1 MKRTIFYQL
10 LSLALILMAGMTTV
24 AHGQDF
30 NGTWSGV
37 IDVDQPLTIV
47 FNIQQ
52 TSDGVNITW
61 DSPDQGVFGLPA
73 TATISGNELNVD
85 MPISPRATYKGILE
99 GEALNGTFTQGGY
112 GFTLNMSRT
121 VTNWKSTEQYP
132 SPGNRHRERYP

>member
-1 MKRTIFYQL
+1 MKRTIFYPL

-37 IDVDQPLTIV
+37 IDVGQPLTIV

-52 TSDGVNITW
+52 TCDGVNITW

-99 GEALNGTFTQGGY
+99 GEALNGTFTQGG
-112 GFTLNMSRT
+112 
-121 VTNWKSTEQYP
+121 
-132 SPGNRHRERYP
+132 